1 MNSVGNNTQIGSQNT
16 PQESSQPIQ
25 GRSVFI
31 VESTENGIAVQTSF
45 MAEDGRLLQ
54 MACLFPDIEY
64 ALAQID
70 EMRRLVLFNFSKA
83 AQIGLQINSE
93 NSIKNREKDEA
104 LALVAKHELNQLRS

>member
-1 MNSVGNNTQIGSQNT
+1 MNNPENNVT
-16 PQESSQPIQ
+16 EASQPIQ

-83 AQIGLQINSE
+83 AQIGLKMNSE
-93 NSIKNREKDEA
+93 DSIIKREKDEA
-104 LALVAKHELNQLRS
+104 LALIAKYELNQMRK

>member
-1 MNSVGNNTQIGSQNT
+1 MNNPENNVT
-16 PQESSQPIQ
+16 EASQPIQ

-70 EMRRLVLFNFSKA
+70 EMRRLVLFNLSKA
-83 AQIGLQINSE
+83 AQIGLQLNSE
-93 NSIKNREKDEA
+93 DSIKKREKDEA
-104 LALVAKHELNQLRS
+104 LGIIAKHELNQIRK

>member
-1 MNSVGNNTQIGSQNT
+1 MNNAENNS
-16 PQESSQPIQ
+16 ESLEQDASQPIQ

-83 AQIGLQINSE
+83 AQIGLKINSE
-93 NSIKNREKDEA
+93 DSIIKREKDEA
-104 LALVAKHELNQLRS
+104 LALIAKYELNQMRK